1 MKWAMKASSLR
12 RHGHKL
18 CAKSS
23 LEMRPMAAPAT
34 SVSRLPTPA
43 PRLQQQPDWKRVAY
57 LLHASRALDDIEESK
72 LLPERKVLYQFSAR
86 GHDFAQILL
95 GLQLTDPHDGVTV
108 YYRSRP
114 IMLALGV
121 ALEDAAAGPLART
134 GSFSGGRDIG
144 VVFNM
149 PGKDGPTV
157 LPACGGVGAQYTP
170 AAGWAQAIRYR
181 REELLDATYSR
192 SIAVVLGGDA
202 SVATNGFW
210 SALTVA
216 TTLQLPM
223 LFYIEDNGFGI
234 SVSSK
239 LQTPGGNIAANLRSF
254 AGLTIIEG
262 DGTDPAEAAECTA
275 RAVSLVRDSRAPVLL
290 RLTVP
295 RLSGHSGQDTQA
307 YKSPE
312 VVALERARDPLG
324 KLHGY
329 LVPSAMSESDWS
341 QVAARA
347 RGDVEAAIAGA
358 LARPSPDPQQVT
370 RYVFSE
376 VRADGAPEVQEQG
389 GLAPDRYVFPRA
401 SDVPH
406 PEGTRINM
414 MTAIRRTLDVE
425 LASNSRMVVFGE
437 DVGPK
442 GGVHGATLGL
452 QEKYGTERV
461 FDTSLSEEGIIGR
474 AVGMSL
480 AGLLPVAEIQFRK
493 YADPAA
499 EQLNDCGTIRWR
511 TQNRFAA
518 PLVVRMPGG
527 FFKCGDPW
535 HSQTN
540 EVAWVHGIGWH
551 VAVPSNA
558 EDAVGLLRSA
568 LRGNDP
574 VIFFEHRAMLDGAGA
589 RRPYPGDD
597 YVIPFGK
604 ARTVRTGTEL
614 TIVTWGAMVERCEQ
628 AAASSGVDVEIL
640 DLRTLSP
647 WDKAAVLASVEKTRR
662 CLIVHEDNGTAGF
675 GAEIAAVLAKEA
687 FFNLDAPIERLT
699 MPDIPSPHSPVLLD
713 AVVPT
718 PERIMRTIQQL
729 ASV

>member
-1 MKWAMKASSLR
+1 
-12 RHGHKL
+12 
-18 CAKSS
+18 
-23 LEMRPMAAPAT
+23 MAAPAA
-34 SVSRLPTPA
+34 SIVRFPSLAPQPT
-43 PRLQQQPDWKRVAY
+43 QQPDWKRVTY

-121 ALEDAAAGPLART
+121 ALEDAAAGPLARV

-144 VVFNM
+144 VVFNK
-149 PGKDGPTV
+149 PGHGGPTV

-170 AAGWAQAIRYR
+170 AAGWAQAIEFR
-181 REELLDATYSR
+181 RQELSDATYSR

-202 SVATNGFW
+202 SAATNGFW
-210 SALTVA
+210 SALTIA

-254 AGLTIIEG
+254 SGLTLIEG
-262 DGTDPAEAAECTA
+262 DGTDPIEAAELTS
-275 RAVSLVRDSRAPVLL
+275 RAVNFVRNSRGPVLL

-307 YKSPE
+307 YKTPE

-324 KLHGY
+324 KLRGF
-329 LVPSAMSESDWS
+329 LVPGVMSESEWHRIAT
-341 QVAARA
+341 QARS
-347 RGDVEAAIAGA
+347 DVEAAIERA
-358 LARPSPDPQQVT
+358 LARPLPDPQRVS

-376 VRADGAPEVQEQG
+376 VGADGTAELQQQG
-389 GLAPDRYVFPRA
+389 GLAPEGHVFPRGSTVA
-401 SDVPH
+401 H

-425 LASNSRMVVFGE
+425 LATNPRMMVFGE

-452 QEKYGTERV
+452 QDKYGVERV

-499 EQLNDCGTIRWR
+499 EQLNDCGTMRWR
-511 TQNRFAA
+511 THNRFAA
-518 PLVVRMPGG
+518 PMVVRMPGG

-540 EVAWVHGIGWH
+540 EVAWVHGVGWH

-604 ARTVRTGTEL
+604 ARTVRAGSEL
-614 TIVTWGAMVERCEQ
+614 TVVTWGAMVERCEQ
-628 AAASSGVDVEIL
+628 AATASGVDVEIL

-647 WDKAAVLASVEKTRR
+647 WDKTAVLASVEKTRR

-713 AVVPT
+713 AAVPT

-729 ASV
+729 ASI